1 MSNSSG
7 KELIDLLVMEA
18 SNYDKYWITKGL
30 SDFDNKSKYLNGF
43 YAALKV
49 VEEYFEEKENETC

>member
-1 MSNSSG
+1 MSNSSD
-7 KELIDLLVMEA
+7 KELINLLVTEA

-30 SDFDNKSKYLNGF
+30 GDFENKSKYLEGF

-49 VEEYFEEKENETC
+49 VMEYFKGKENETC

>member
-7 KELIDLLVMEA
+7 KELINLLVTEA

-30 SDFDNKSKYLNGF
+30 SDFDNKNKYLNGF
-43 YAALKV
+43 YAALKIV
-49 VEEYFEEKENETC
+49 REYFEEKENETC

>member
-7 KELIDLLVMEA
+7 KELINLLVTEA

-43 YAALKV
+43 YAALKIV
-49 VEEYFEEKENETC
+49 REYFEEKEK